1 MENNRIPKNRY
12 NGSGINTDDR
22 KAQQSA
28 DTADIKG
35 QDTLKEIGAVLD
47 KQAAGVAQTVTDM
60 FKFMSLTAAVLP
72 NMELDTGIFHLK
84 VDDDGIL
91 FEINH
96 PFRKDK
102 QRDFSDDCCTEEPS
116 DDYDDDEEGLI
127 YDGD

>member
-1 MENNRIPKNRY
+1 METRIPKNRY

-35 QDTLKEIGAVLD
+35 QDALKEIGTMLD

-91 FEINH
+91 FEISH

-102 QRDFSDDCCTEEPS
+102 QHNTYEDGTEEPNN
-116 DDYDDDEEGLI
+116 DYDDDEEGLI

>member
-1 MENNRIPKNRY
+1 METRTPKNRY

-22 KAQQSA
+22 KTQQSA
-28 DTADIKG
+28 GMADTKG
-35 QDTLKEIGAVLD
+35 QDALKEIGTMLD

-72 NMELDTGIFHLK
+72 KMELDTGIFHLK

-96 PFRKDK
+96 PFRKEK
-102 QRDFSDDCCTEEPS
+102 QGDTYEDDSEEP
-116 DDYDDDEEGLI
+116 DNDYDDDEEGLL

>member
-1 MENNRIPKNRY
+1 MENRTPKNRY
-12 NGSGINTDDR
+12 NGGSKPDDR

-28 DTADIKG
+28 DMADRKG
-35 QDTLKEIGAVLD
+35 KDALKEIGTMLD
-47 KQAAGVAQTVTDM
+47 KQAAGVAQTITDM
-60 FKFMSLTAAVLP
+60 FKLMSLTAAVLP

-84 VDDDGIL
+84 VDDDGIF

-102 QRDFSDDCCTEEPS
+102 QCDTYEDGAEEP
-116 DDYDDDEEGLI
+116 DNDYDDDEEGLI

>member
-1 MENNRIPKNRY
+1 MENNRTSKNRY

-22 KAQQSA
+22 KAQQS
-28 DTADIKG
+28 DGMADIKG
-35 QDTLKEIGAVLD
+35 QDTLKEIGALLD

-102 QRDFSDDCCTEEPS
+102 QYDTYEDGIKEP
-116 DDYDDDEEGLI
+116 DNEYDDDEEGLL

>member
-1 MENNRIPKNRY
+1 METRTPKNRY

-22 KAQQSA
+22 KTQQSA
-28 DTADIKG
+28 GMADIKG
-35 QDTLKEIGAVLD
+35 QDALKEIGTMLD

-96 PFRKDK
+96 PFCKGK
-102 QRDFSDDCCTEEPS
+102 QGDTYEDDSEEP
-116 DDYDDDEEGLI
+116 DNDYDDDEEGLL

>member
-1 MENNRIPKNRY
+1 MENRTPKNRY

-22 KAQQSA
+22 KAQQNA
-28 DTADIKG
+28 GMADIKG

-91 FEINH
+91 FEISH

-102 QRDFSDDCCTEEPS
+102 QCNTYEHGTEELNN
-116 DDYDDDEEGLI
+116 DYDDDEEGLL

>member
-1 MENNRIPKNRY
+1 MENIRTPKNRY

-28 DTADIKG
+28 DMADIKG

-91 FEINH
+91 FEISH
-96 PFRKDK
+96 PFRNEK
-102 QRDFSDDCCTEEPS
+102 QGDTYEDDSEEP
-116 DDYDDDEEGLI
+116 DNDYDDDEEGLL

>member
-1 MENNRIPKNRY
+1 METRTPKNCY
-12 NGSGINTDDR
+12 NGNGINTDDR
-22 KAQQSA
+22 KAQQNAGMA
-28 DTADIKG
+28 DTKG

-84 VDDDGIL
+84 VDDGGI
-91 FEINH
+91 FFKINH

-102 QRDFSDDCCTEEPS
+102 QGDTYEDDSEEP
-116 DDYDDDEEGLI
+116 DNDYDDDEEGLL

>member
-1 MENNRIPKNRY
+1 MENRIPKCRY
-12 NGSGINTDDR
+12 NGSGINTDDC
-22 KAQQSA
+22 KAQQS
-28 DTADIKG
+28 DGMADIKG

-96 PFRKDK
+96 PFRKEK
-102 QRDFSDDCCTEEPS
+102 QGDTYEDDSEEP
-116 DDYDDDEEGLI
+116 DNDYDDDEEGLL

>member
-1 MENNRIPKNRY
+1 METRTPKNRY

-22 KAQQSA
+22 KTQQSA
-28 DTADIKG
+28 GMEDIKG
-35 QDTLKEIGAVLD
+35 QDTLKEIGTMLD
-47 KQAAGVAQTVTDM
+47 KQAASVAQTITDM

-84 VDDDGIL
+84 VDDGGIF

-102 QRDFSDDCCTEEPS
+102 QSDTYEDSAEEP
-116 DDYDDDEEGLI
+116 DNDYDDDEEGLI

>member
-1 MENNRIPKNRY
+1 METRTPKNRY

-28 DTADIKG
+28 DMADRKG
-35 QDTLKEIGAVLD
+35 QDALKEIGTMLD
-47 KQAAGVAQTVTDM
+47 KQAAGVAQTITDM

-84 VDDDGIL
+84 VDDGGI
-91 FEINH
+91 FFKINH
-96 PFRKDK
+96 LFRKDK
-102 QRDFSDDCCTEEPS
+102 QGDTYEDDFEEP
-116 DDYDDDEEGLI
+116 DNDYDDDEEGLL

>member
-1 MENNRIPKNRY
+1 MENNRTPKNRY
-12 NGSGINTDDR
+12 NGSGINIDDR

-72 NMELDTGIFHLK
+72 NMELDTGIMRLK
-84 VDDDGIL
+84 VDDSGVL
-91 FEINH
+91 FEIND
-96 PFRKDK
+96 PYRMRKTIRKDEN
-102 QRDFSDDCCTEEPS
+102 CGEEP
-116 DDYDDDEEGLI
+116 DNDFDDDEEGLL

>member
-1 MENNRIPKNRY
+1 METRTPKNRY

-22 KAQQSA
+22 KTQQSA
-28 DTADIKG
+28 DMADRKG
-35 QDTLKEIGAVLD
+35 RDALKEIGTMLD
-47 KQAAGVAQTVTDM
+47 KQAAGVAQTITDM

-84 VDDDGIL
+84 VDDGGI
-91 FEINH
+91 FFAINH

-102 QRDFSDDCCTEEPS
+102 QCDTYEDGSEEP
-116 DDYDDDEEGLI
+116 DNDYDDDEEGLI

>member
-1 MENNRIPKNRY
+1 MENKRIPKNRY
-12 NGSGINTDDR
+12 NGIGINTDDR
-22 KAQQSA
+22 KTQQSA
-28 DTADIKG
+28 DMADHMG
-35 QDTLKEIGAVLD
+35 QDTLKEIGAMLD

-60 FKFMSLTAAVLP
+60 FKFMSITAAVLP

-84 VDDDGIL
+84 VDDDGIF

-102 QRDFSDDCCTEEPS
+102 QCDTYEDDSEET
-116 DDYDDDEEGLI
+116 DNDYDDDEEGLI

>member
-1 MENNRIPKNRY
+1 METRTPKNRY

-28 DTADIKG
+28 DTADVKG
-35 QDTLKEIGAVLD
+35 QDALKEIGTMLD
-47 KQAAGVAQTVTDM
+47 KQAAGVAQTITDM

-72 NMELDTGIFHLK
+72 NMELDTGIFRLK

-102 QRDFSDDCCTEEPS
+102 QGDTYEDDSEEP
-116 DDYDDDEEGLI
+116 DNDYDDDEEGLL

>member
-1 MENNRIPKNRY
+1 MANIRSRKNRY

-28 DTADIKG
+28 GMADIKG

-102 QRDFSDDCCTEEPS
+102 QRDTYEDGSDEPGN
-116 DDYDDDEEGLI
+116 DYDDDEEGLI

>member
-1 MENNRIPKNRY
+1 METRIPKNRY

-22 KAQQSA
+22 KVQHSA

-84 VDDDGIL
+84 VDDGGI
-91 FEINH
+91 FFKINH

-102 QRDFSDDCCTEEPS
+102 QHNTYEDGTEEPNN
-116 DDYDDDEEGLI
+116 DYDDDEEGLL